1 MVAWHVY
8 SVQSIRLTQGMQ
20 QYAQTFG
27 LDIVVA
33 QVYSFK
39 YTRLLIVI
47 KSKLIK
53 SMCQVWAPRE
63 AQLSVWKI
71 QILQSCKHR
80 LNSEAWFVTQLVISK
95 IKYLKV

>member
-1 MVAWHVY
+1 
-8 SVQSIRLTQGMQ
+8 MQ

-53 SMCQVWAPRE
+53 SMCQV
-63 AQLSVWKI
+63 
-71 QILQSCKHR
+71 
-80 LNSEAWFVTQLVISK
+80 
-95 IKYLKV
+95 